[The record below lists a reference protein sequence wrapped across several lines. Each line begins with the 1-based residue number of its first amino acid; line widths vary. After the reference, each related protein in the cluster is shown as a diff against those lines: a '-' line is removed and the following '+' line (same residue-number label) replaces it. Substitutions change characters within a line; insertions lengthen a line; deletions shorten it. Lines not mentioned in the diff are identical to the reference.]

1 MNKKI
6 FLLTLL
12 ALAAGLLLG
21 YTGKSLKR
29 NAEATA
35 PPPTAGSTG
44 ARPRFGDSLTSAPR
58 PSANAHTTQTAGTP
72 LDKDLKRYSR
82 MSHEELLKE
91 SEMLNKKRYS
101 PYSHSSVKSRLLIS
115 FLCSRL
121 GQESPRQTLRQ
132 MADFKGYNSWLKY
145 DVMNAWTMKN
155 PDTAMAYCL
164 ENISDDKKNNR
175 FLYNGYISILTKQS
189 PDKAVDYLASLPVKE
204 QSSLLYEPLSG
215 LLEKTPE
222 KMAEAVGKLT
232 PAILKSNWAH
242 NNIAGFWAREDWNA
256 AEQWI
261 NTLPAEKK
269 AEAMSHAVS
278 SLPHEEATQKLD
290 SLTGK
295 TREETLKRISI
306 DLLRES
312 PQKAVELLQAHATE
326 EEAVNAIE
334 KNYYNFDFLT
344 PDGIAYIEQMP
355 SGNLKDSLLAK
366 IASSVYPDSWETIF
380 LDKKM
385 EDTLSMASKISSPQ
399 KKEQALERALRP
411 WIYSDPEKTK
421 SWLEKSDI
429 PADKKAEYAKQCDE
443 YLKQLKNDDDADG
456 NSADPFG

>member
-12 ALAAGLLLG
+12 ALAAGVLLG

-29 NAEATA
+29 DAETI
-35 PPPTAGSTG
+35 PPPSTAGNTG

-58 PSANAHTTQTAGTP
+58 PSAAVRSKQTTETL

-91 SEMLNKKRYS
+91 VEKLNKKRFSFYS
-101 PYSHSSVKSRLLIS
+101 SESVKSSILIS

-121 GQESPRQTLRQ
+121 GQESPRQTLQQ
-132 MADFKGYNSWLKY
+132 MADFKGYGSWLKY
-145 DVMNAWTMKN
+145 NIMNAWTMKN
-155 PDTAMAYCL
+155 PEAAMAYCR
-164 ENISDDKKNNR
+164 ENISNDQENNR
-175 FLYNGYISILTKQS
+175 FLYNGYISMLTKQS
-189 PDKAVDYLASLPVKE
+189 PDKALDYLASLPLKE
-204 QSSLLYEPLSG
+204 QSSFLYEPLSG

-222 KMAEAVGKLT
+222 KMAEAVSKLT

-242 NNIAGFWAREDWNA
+242 NQIAGFWAREDWNA
-256 AEQWI
+256 AAQWMD
-261 NTLPAEKK
+261 TLPAEKK
-269 AEAMSHAVS
+269 AEALSHAVS
-278 SLPHEEATQKLD
+278 VLPLEEATQKLD

-295 TREETLKRISI
+295 AKEEALKRISI

-326 EEAVNAIE
+326 EEAVKAIE
-334 KNYYNFDFLT
+334 KNYYNFDFLNSE
-344 PDGIAYIEQMP
+344 GIAYIEQMP
-355 SGNLKDSLLAK
+355 SGSLKDSLLTK
-366 IASSVYPDSWETIF
+366 IAGSVYPGSRETIF

-385 EDTLSMASKISSPQ
+385 EDSLSMASKISSPQ
-399 KKEQALERALRP
+399 KKEQAIERALTP
-411 WIYSDPEKTK
+411 WIYNDPEKTK

-429 PADKKAEYAKQCDE
+429 PSEKKTEYMKRCDE
-443 YLKQLKNDDDADG
+443 YLKQLKEADDTG
-456 NSADPFG
+456 EN